1 MPSCRKATTR
11 ISASWIDDSGDRG
24 AGGSSPRPV
33 RAWAVVAAVAMVAV
47 WAVVHVATAPAAD
60 EADPAADKV
69 ATFMRAKLAH
79 SGDVLEGLA
88 LGDYELIA
96 KGAQELSL
104 ASQDSNWNVLQTE
117 DYVRQSME
125 FRRACDMLRRA
136 AKERNLDGAALAWM
150 EVTMKCVQ
158 CHRSLRDEERGR

>member
-11 ISASWIDDSGDRG
+11 ISASSTDRWGKRGD
-24 AGGSSPRPV
+24 GGWCARPARAV
-33 RAWAVVAAVAMVAV
+33 AVSLAVASAWAA
-47 WAVVHVATAPAAD
+47 VHVATAPAAD
-60 EADPAADKV
+60 EADPADKV
-69 ATFMRAKLAH
+69 AIFMRAKLAH
-79 SGDVLEGLA
+79 SGAVLEGLA
-88 LGDYELIA
+88 LGDYDLIA
-96 KGAQELSL
+96 RGAQELSL

-125 FRRACDMLRRA
+125 FRRACDTLRRA

>member
-1 MPSCRKATTR
+1 MPSCRKAITKTL
-11 ISASWIDDSGDRG
+11 ASWIDGSGDRA
-24 AGGSSPRPV
+24 AGGPSPRPARV
-33 RAWAVVAAVAMVAV
+33 RIVVGSLAVAAA

-60 EADPAADKV
+60 EDDMPDKV

-88 LGDYELIA
+88 LGDYDLIA

-104 ASQDSNWNVLQTE
+104 VSQDSNWNVLQTE
-117 DYVRQSME
+117 DYMRQSLE
-125 FRRACDMLRRA
+125 FRRACDTLRRA

-158 CHRSLRDEERGR
+158 CHRSLRDEEGGR

>member
-1 MPSCRKATTR
+1 MLFSQ
-11 ISASWIDDSGDRG
+11 
-24 AGGSSPRPV
+24 PV
-33 RAWAVVAAVAMVAV
+33 RGVGGLAVLVVVSAWVAA
-47 WAVVHVATAPAAD
+47 HVAIAPAAD
-60 EADPAADKV
+60 ETDTADKV
-69 ATFMRAKLAH
+69 ATFMRAKLVH

-88 LGDYELIA
+88 LGDFDLIA

-125 FRRACDMLRRA
+125 FRRSCDSLRRA
-136 AKERNLDGAALAWM
+136 AKDRNLDGAALAWM

>member
-1 MPSCRKATTR
+1 MPSCRKGTTR
-11 ISASWIDDSGDRG
+11 ISASWTRG
-24 AGGSSPRPV
+24 RGS
-33 RAWAVVAAVAMVAV
+33 AVGAAVLTLGGLAY
-47 WAVVHVATAPAAD
+47 VATVPAAD
-60 EADPAADKV
+60 DEADKV

-88 LGDYELIA
+88 LGDFDLIA
-96 KGAQELSL
+96 TGAQELSL

-125 FRRACDMLRRA
+125 FRRACDSLRRA
-136 AKERNLDGAALAWM
+136 AKDRNLDGAALAWM

-158 CHRSLRDEERGR
+158 CHRSLRDAENGR